1 MSRVYNFSAGPS
13 MLPEEVLN
21 KAASEMLDYEGS
33 GQSVME
39 MSHRSKVY
47 DNIIKT
53 AEKLL
58 RELMNIPDN
67 YKVLFLQRGAST
79 QEYTRGEYAFGY
91 ENMREKSAAFL
102 GRLKEKLAR
111 AEKYLGGENLSDVSR
126 GELCARRDFL
136 RGVITGEID

>member
-58 RELMNIPDN
+58 RELMAEAVKRQTSAYSGLSANN
-67 YKVLFLQRGAST
+67 LQEHG
-79 QEYTRGEYAFGY
+79 
-91 ENMREKSAAFL
+91 
-102 GRLKEKLAR
+102 
-111 AEKYLGGENLSDVSR
+111 
-126 GELCARRDFL
+126 
-136 RGVITGEID
+136 